1 MARKGGKDRGIV
13 EKPKGS
19 GTWWVRLSLDHR
31 ERWWRCDSKS
41 QAKALYGKL
50 KGQQREQRLFPKEK
64 KRQPLL
70 FQTVA
75 AEYEQKVDADRRRPG
90 DDRSRIQFWVDRFGN
105 QDVETITESQIE
117 QALVSLRTPLPSAT
131 GRLAKGQRRSYETMR
146 RYFGVAHAILERAR
160 KTLKR
165 EYNVNMMNPAT
176 DLEFKKP
183 DNMLVRYLTPDQE
196 AALLNALPPRYH
208 PLVLTAINTGMRRGE
223 LLRLTWA
230 DVDWFAGT
238 LAIRET
244 KADEPR
250 HAPMN
255 SIVQRAL
262 LGLKETN
269 QPGPSD
275 PVFPFYP
282 RYLSRAF
289 NRAVTQAKLTPFR
302 FHDLRHCFA
311 SRLARLGANDR
322 TLMQAGGWASPA
334 MLKRYVHL
342 GPSNVWQ
349 AVEGLTQFAT
359 GSTTGSDTKIEPA
372 PTTESSKPIEKT
384 GEPPGTRTQGP
395 RLKRAMLYRL
405 S

>member
-1 MARKGGKDRGIV
+1 MARAGGKDRDVVFKDG
-13 EKPKGS
+13 K
-19 GTWWVRLSLDHR
+19 WWVRLSVDRR

-41 QAKALYGKL
+41 QAKVLYGKL
-50 KGQQREQRLFPKEK
+50 KGQQREQKLFPKEK
-64 KRQPLL
+64 KRPPLL
-70 FQTVA
+70 FKTVA

-90 DDRSRIQFWVDRFGN
+90 DDRSRIKFWVDRFGN
-105 QDVETITESQIE
+105 QDVAEVTESAIE
-117 QALVSLRTPLPSAT
+117 KALTDLRVPLDT
-131 GRLAKGQRRSYETMR
+131 RHGKVVKGQRRSYETMR
-146 RYFGVAHAILERAR
+146 RYFGVLHAILERAR

-176 DLEFKKP
+176 DLEFKRA

-208 PLVLTAINTGMRRGE
+208 PLVVTAINTGMRRGE

-238 LAIRET
+238 LAIRQT
-244 KADEPR
+244 KTDEPR

-255 SIVQRAL
+255 SIVQRVL
-262 LGLKETN
+262 LGLKETI
-269 QPGPSD
+269 QPAPSA

-282 RYLSRAF
+282 RYLNRAF
-289 NRAVTQAKLTPFR
+289 NRAVTQARLAPFR

-359 GSTTGSDTKIEPA
+359 GSKTGSDVKYEQPSA
-372 PTTESSKPIEKT
+372 AEASEQVEKA